1 MTGSDATYFEH
12 AGVASVR
19 WEADTATVLV
29 VWEGWAD
36 SAEFNALLD
45 AEIAALKEHQCS
57 RLLADCR
64 RQKVLSPADQLRADK
79 EWTPRA
85 LAAGLK
91 KFAIVLPNSTLAALN
106 LRDLLAKVPKH
117 VMEIGYFATVEEA
130 RAWLATPAT

>member
-1 MTGSDATYFEH
+1 MTRSGATYFEH

-19 WEADTATVLV
+19 WEADTATVMV

-36 SAEFNALLD
+36 SAEFGALLD
-45 AEIAALKEHQCS
+45 AEIAALNDHKGS

-64 RQKVLSPADQLRADK
+64 RQRVLSPADQLRADK

-91 KFAIVLPNSTLAALN
+91 QFAIVLPQSALAAMN
-106 LRDLLAKVPKH
+106 LRDLLAKVPKR

-130 RAWLATPAT
+130 RAWLATPTA

>member
-1 MTGSDATYFEH
+1 MTRSGATYFEH

-19 WEADTATVLV
+19 WEADTATVMV

-36 SAEFNALLD
+36 SAEFGALLD
-45 AEIAALKEHQCS
+45 AEIAALNDHKGS

-64 RQKVLSPADQLRADK
+64 RQRVLSPVDQLRADK

-91 KFAIVLPNSTLAALN
+91 QFAIVLPVSALAAMN
-106 LRDLLAKVPKH
+106 LRDLLAKVPKR

-130 RAWLATPAT
+130 RAWLATPIA